1 MPIEKEDTMRS
12 FVIRTVFAAGL
23 LATSLAALPDTVQAD
38 NMMAACEAEIVA
50 NCTGV
55 SKGRGRISACL
66 YAHDD
71 KLFGACKSEVIKV
84 SNSRA
89 LQKNMP
95 TGVQSLQGSEY
106 EAGLRNAC
114 TSDADKLCTGVKTGN
129 GRILACIYSR
139 SNSVSNACSSATKI
153 VLNKLK

>member
-1 MPIEKEDTMRS
+1 
-12 FVIRTVFAAGL
+12 
-23 LATSLAALPDTVQAD
+23 
-38 NMMAACEAEIVA
+38 MMAACEAEIVA